1 MLSSLSTA
9 QITLE
14 DIGLSVYL
22 SSGSELRSWSWLSSV
37 SAVLSGSCTST
48 LPFLKP
54 LLAVANAGS
63 TFFISTAVRIV
74 NYFLG
79 NSQLPPSLLV
89 QSFPCLLLDLPPHRT
104 VRGMTS
110 LRSAILTRNLL
121 PTTLSALKLRRRLTL
136 GRRTRLLST
145 KPHLQNTLS
154 ASLPILHVPLRTRV
168 EELSVKESF
177 PNQLV
182 RLSMIVFSSLSMT
195 VLTRFY
201 ISSCLGSLLLRL
213 QSRCRSCTM
222 ANRRLLPA
230 LRSRRCLHRRS
241 CTHGRTQP

>member
-22 SSGSELRSWSWLSSV
+22 SSGSELLSWSWLSSV
-37 SAVLSGSCTST
+37 SAVLSGYCEST

-89 QSFPCLLLDLPPHRT
+89 QSFPCLLLDLLPHRT
-104 VRGMTS
+104 DHGTTN
-110 LRSAILTRNLL
+110 LRSVTLTRNLL
-121 PTTLSALKLRRRLTL
+121 PTILSALKLRRPLTH
-136 GRRTRLLST
+136 GRRTRLLSMEL
-145 KPHLQNTLS
+145 HLQNTLS
-154 ASLPILHVPLRTRV
+154 ASLPIPLVPLRTRV
-168 EELSVKESF
+168 EEVSVKESF

-182 RLSMIVFSSLSMT
+182 CFLSIILS
-195 VLTRFY
+195 
-201 ISSCLGSLLLRL
+201 
-213 QSRCRSCTM
+213 
-222 ANRRLLPA
+222 
-230 LRSRRCLHRRS
+230 
-241 CTHGRTQP
+241 